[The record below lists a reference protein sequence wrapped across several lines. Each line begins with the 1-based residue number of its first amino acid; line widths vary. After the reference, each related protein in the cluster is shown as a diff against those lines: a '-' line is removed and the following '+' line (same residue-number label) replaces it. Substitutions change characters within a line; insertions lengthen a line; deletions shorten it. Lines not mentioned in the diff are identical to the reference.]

1 MFLLL
6 IFLPLPTIDA
16 PRDIINNIIQVPI
29 IIIIKF
35 KSNSLLMYQLNTNYL
50 IYLARNFNPP
60 MDPPVLQLPYACAE
74 QTPY

>member
-16 PRDIINNIIQVPI
+16 PRDIINNI